1 MFLLR
6 QALYAISLM
15 VVSWLA
21 YKKILVLTG
30 LDQGSEDA

>member
-1 MFLLR
+1 
-6 QALYAISLM
+6 M